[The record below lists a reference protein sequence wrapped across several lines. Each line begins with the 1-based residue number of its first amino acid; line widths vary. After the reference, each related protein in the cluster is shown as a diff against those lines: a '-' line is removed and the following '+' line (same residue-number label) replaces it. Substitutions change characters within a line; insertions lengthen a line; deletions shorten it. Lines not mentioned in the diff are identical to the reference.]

1 MKKVLLDFD
10 IGTEI
15 DDAIAYLLANPECEL
30 VGITTSCGESIKRAE
45 MASVLCRAAGKKVPI
60 HAGCERPLLI
70 PQMETTAPQAA
81 ILPHYEHDTGFAPNT
96 AIPFMQKVIRE
107 NPGEVT
113 LLAVAPMTNLGL
125 LFAMDPELP
134 ELLDGLYLLCGSPT
148 HQRHDVV
155 TESLSAMERDDFIRV
170 LASRLG
176 GILYSYWP
184 ALDYTNAGA
193 EPARTREYSLESMA
207 VIADEAASRGIQL
220 NLEVVN
226 RYENFVFN
234 DVDGALAYI
243 TELGRG
249 NVKLLLDV
257 FHMNIEEDDI
267 GAAIRRAGAAVGH
280 FHIGECNRRVP
291 GKGHMPWADIGA
303 ALRDIGYDG
312 PVVMEPFVR
321 SGGEVADAIRVW
333 HDLTRPDSDA
343 RLDEDLK
350 QALSF
355 TRSMLYSEN

>member
-1 MKKVLLDFD
+1 MKYGIHYAYWQHEWKADLAAACRRASALGFDLLEISGGSLLDS
-10 IGTEI
+10 GE
-15 DDAIAYLLANPECEL
+15 EEL
-30 VGITTSCGESIKRAE
+30 RA
-45 MASVLCRAAGKKVPI
+45 LR
-60 HAGCERPLLI
+60 R
-70 PQMETTAPQAA
+70 TADGLGMGVNAC
-81 ILPHYEHDTGFAPNT
+81 HGMSKDCDTGSADPAVRARGIDT
-96 AIPFMQKVIRE
+96 AKR
-107 NPGEVT
+107 
-113 LLAVAPMTNLGL
+113 
-125 LFAMDPELP
+125 LFDRMALI
-134 ELLDGLYLLCGSPT
+134 GS
-148 HQRHDVV
+148 
-155 TESLSAMERDDFIRV
+155 
-170 LASRLG
+170 SRLG

-207 VIADEAASRGIQL
+207 VIADEAASRSIQL